1 MRTRKYI
8 RIAPVTGNKGM
19 TQSISIIDVLLTCNH
34 STSFDNVS
42 ESDKMYAF
50 IVVKKSFDIRF

>member
-1 MRTRKYI
+1 MRTRKYV

-34 STSFDNVS
+34 SSSLDNVS
-42 ESDKMYAF
+42 ESGKMYAF